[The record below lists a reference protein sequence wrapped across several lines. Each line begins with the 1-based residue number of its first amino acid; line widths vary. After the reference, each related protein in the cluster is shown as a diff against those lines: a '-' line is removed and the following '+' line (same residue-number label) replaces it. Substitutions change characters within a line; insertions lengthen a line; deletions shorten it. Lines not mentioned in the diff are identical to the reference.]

1 MEDEQVGEILEKLVH
16 EVEDGK
22 YAYYDYSNILSILL
36 YLQINKL
43 FTGDIR
49 KIQTIMIDMIK
60 KDPNVQEEDDF
71 TKDFSSEEK

>member
-16 EVEDGK
+16 EVEDDK

-36 YLQINKL
+36 YLQTNKL

-49 KIQTIMIDMIK
+49 QIQSIMIDMIK

-71 TKDFSSEEK
+71 TK